1 MAPGN
6 AWSVHSPVTR
16 EISRYRSSV
25 GSPNLDIKALLT
37 CRSAVD
43 QVTVNHPVVGSIPT
57 MSANFMGRKVGK
69 RFQLDCSLSK
79 QSMVLLVD
87 ELLVT
92 RTYA

>member
-1 MAPGN
+1 
-6 AWSVHSPVTR
+6 
-16 EISRYRSSV
+16 
-25 GSPNLDIKALLT
+25 
-37 CRSAVD
+37 
-43 QVTVNHPVVGSIPT
+43 
-57 MSANFMGRKVGK
+57 MGRKVGK